1 MLFLSGKFGYSRSFE
16 MILHHCTSY
25 NNIDKGIVCTI
36 ACTKGLK
43 SVDCSI
49 SSFWTLFWRFL
60 WESGSFMV
68 QNDHE
73 QLFNP
78 GYFNS
83 EIHSECQTRYLTVL
97 NQGLLISDHIYLILM
112 NNKAFWIVLQ
122 TIHVIENPK
131 INTLYS
137 FYSIKF
143 YSMKQ
148 SLFKCTQR
156 TRGFEVF
163 EFFLKTS
170 QNYDLHQT

>member
-16 MILHHCTSY
+16 MILHHCTAY

-36 ACTKGLK
+36 ACQKGLK

-49 SSFWTLFWRFL
+49 SSFWTLFGH
-60 WESGSFMV
+60 SCDMV
-68 QNDHE
+68 LNDHE

-78 GYFNS
+78 SYFNS

-143 YSMKQ
+143 YSMQQ